1 MGQIPGMAEGGFVTG
16 GTANRDSVPRMLMP
30 GEYVM
35 SKREVA
41 NGQPDGIRGGGQ
53 TVNVSISSSL
63 PANRAEMKKYVRQ
76 NIVPALNELKA
87 QGMY

>member
-1 MGQIPGMAEGGFVTG
+1 
-16 GTANRDSVPRMLMP
+16 MP